1 MWLGAQGQGEEHGDF
16 TLVELEGGVEEDC
29 LVGRCCCWSSST
41 SSSSSFL
48 LCCDSG
54 GVVEELVIEVGVVL
68 VTGADQR
75 EDDGK
80 SSTVVPFNIESMDMR
95 DIVACCTVLG
105 EFSVGVWGGV
115 LLCSSERKV
124 AATESPPRKFS
135 NLPPS
140 NSNCD
145 FPW

>member
-1 MWLGAQGQGEEHGDF
+1 M
-16 TLVELEGGVEEDC
+16 ELEGGVEEDC
-29 LVGRCCCWSSST
+29 LVGRCCCSSST
-41 SSSSSFL
+41 SSSSSSFL

-54 GVVEELVIEVGVVL
+54 GVVEELVVVVIEVEVGVVL

-95 DIVACCTVLG
+95 DIVACCTALG

-115 LLCSSERKV
+115 LLSSSERKV